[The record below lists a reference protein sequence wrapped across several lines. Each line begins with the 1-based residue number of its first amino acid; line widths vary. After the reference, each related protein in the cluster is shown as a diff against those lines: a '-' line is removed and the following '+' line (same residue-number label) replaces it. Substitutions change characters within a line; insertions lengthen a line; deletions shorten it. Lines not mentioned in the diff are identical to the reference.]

1 MFGDIVV
8 TYERM
13 QEVEFSF
20 FTLPDSGAFLT
31 HAPRRLSE
39 AFALVYP
46 FQMEVWPALIF
57 TIIITGPILYFMIII
72 PEWIRNKRRKGKLL
86 EHPAK
91 SFYNM
96 IYIKEITRHPARNL
110 KKHVTITTATVG
122 NDRQVNS
129 EGLLARCVWFT
140 CQIFLRQCP
149 SFIIKKFMNK

>member
-46 FQMEVWPALIF
+46 FHKDVWPPLIV
-57 TIIITGPILYFMIII
+57 TVVVVGPVLYFMVLAI
-72 PEWIRNKRRKGKLL
+72 ERAQRKRRQPSSY
-86 EHPAK
+86 H
-91 SFYNM
+91 NI
-96 IYIKEITRHPARNL
+96 IYIREMRCHRMIEDKRARH
-110 KKHVTITTATVG
+110 
-122 NDRQVNS
+122 
-129 EGLLARCVWFT
+129 EGLLSRCVWFT
-140 CQIFLRQCP
+140 CHIFLRQCW
-149 SFIIKKFMNK
+149 